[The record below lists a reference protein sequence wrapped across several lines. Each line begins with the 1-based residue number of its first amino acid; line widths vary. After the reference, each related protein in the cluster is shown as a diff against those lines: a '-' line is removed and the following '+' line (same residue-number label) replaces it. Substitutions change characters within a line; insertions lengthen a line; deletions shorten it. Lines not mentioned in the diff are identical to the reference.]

1 MEKNMKKTL
10 LCGFAVALA
19 FSMAGCNKTNS
30 AGSGTR
36 AATET
41 KTFTLKMSTQLNET
55 SPIVEG
61 FKEWAK
67 NVEAKTQG
75 GIIIQVYPSAQLGS
89 DEDVIEQAIQ
99 WVNVAVLTDG
109 GRMGNYVKEIGIIGM
124 PYIAD
129 TYDEL
134 MQITQTKTFAG
145 WEEKLA
151 SENGIRVLA
160 FNWYDGPR
168 HFLTNIP
175 VTMPADLKGQRIRTP
190 GAPVWAKSVEA
201 MGATP
206 IAMGWND
213 SYNAIQSKS
222 IDGAEAQHTATFGAR
237 LYEVVKYID
246 KTAHFQLANG
256 IIVGEK
262 WFSKLPAEYQQILV
276 EECRAAASENARLVE
291 RVADDYENQMIDKG
305 MVVVV
310 ADRDAFKAAAE
321 AAYTTLDFASLRDQ
335 LYAELGKK

>member
-1 MEKNMKKTL
+1 MKKMVIY
-10 LCGFAVALA
+10 GVAVLLA
-19 FSMAGCNKTNS
+19 FSMAGCNKNKS
-30 AGSGTR
+30 VGSGTST
-36 AATET
+36 ATEP
-41 KTFTLKMSTQLNET
+41 KTFILKMSTQLNET
-55 SPIVEG
+55 SPIVQG

-67 NVEAKTQG
+67 NVEAKTNG
-75 GIIIQVYPSAQLGS
+75 GITIEVYPSAQLGS

-99 WVNVAVLTDG
+99 GVNVAVLTDG

-129 TYDEL
+129 NYDEL
-134 MQITQTKTFAG
+134 VQITQTAIFKE
-145 WEEKLA
+145 WETKLA
-151 SENGIRVLA
+151 AENGIRVLA

-168 HFLTNIP
+168 HFLTNTP
-175 VTMPADLKGQRIRTP
+175 VTTPADLKGLRIRTP

-246 KTAHFQLANG
+246 KTSHFQLANG

-262 WFSKLPAEYQQILV
+262 WFSKLPAEYQSILV
-276 EECRAAASENARLVE
+276 DTCQAAASENARLVE
-291 RVADDYENQMIDKG
+291 QVADDYENQMVEKG
-305 MVVVV
+305 MVVIA
-310 ADRDAFKAAAE
+310 ADREAFKAAAE
-321 AAYTTLDFASLRDQ
+321 AAYTALGFSSLRDQ